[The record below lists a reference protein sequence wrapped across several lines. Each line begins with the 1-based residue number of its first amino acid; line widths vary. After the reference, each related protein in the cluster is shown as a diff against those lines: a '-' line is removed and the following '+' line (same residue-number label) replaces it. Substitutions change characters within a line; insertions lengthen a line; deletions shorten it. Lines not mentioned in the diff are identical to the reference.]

1 MVLGTWRND
10 MSRFS
15 GTAHS
20 SSGDRCQNHGNC
32 GTGIVG
38 RLVRNEPERPVW
50 GGRDTEGTPRQT
62 RWQ

>member
-1 MVLGTWRND
+1 